1 MFNQVFYHQ
10 TIRRAVAV
18 FGTVFNDISIIRRD
32 AAGNMLNS
40 VKVPLAYGPKQ
51 KFLAR
56 IDQQADLNDP
66 KIAIKLPRMSFEL
79 TSMTYDT
86 NTKMQKGGTTRYKEN
101 GQPSNKKMIGPVG
114 YRLGIQL
121 NILTKNQDDALQILE
136 QIMPY
141 FQPEYT
147 VTVKQVD
154 DSVSSDMPITLQ
166 SVNISDEYD
175 SDFNARRVILYTLD
189 FETRVRFFGP
199 VVNNTVIKK
208 VITNVINNEIEGEDK
223 FLTRQDVYVSPFD
236 ETNNKG
242 DTYST
247 LVKNVG
253 TNASQVILEVADA
266 TGFVANNEIVGLTSA
281 TVGVIASID
290 TNSITVLYPDD
301 LYIIGETVSILGGSV
316 TSTVVGYTEVFNE

>member
-1 MFNQVFYHQ
+1 MFNKVFYHQ

-18 FGTVFNDISIIRRD
+18 FGTIFNDINIIRRD
-32 AAGNMLNS
+32 GSGKILNT

-86 NTKMQKGGTTRYKEN
+86 NTKLQKGSTTRYKEP
-101 GQPSNKKMIGPVG
+101 GGSNKTMLGPVG

-136 QIMPY
+136 QILPY

-147 VTVKQVD
+147 VSIKQVD
-154 DSVSSDMPITLQ
+154 DSVITDMPIVLQ
-166 SVNISDEYD
+166 GVNISDEYD
-175 SDFNARRVILYTLD
+175 SDFNSRRVILYTLD

-199 VVNNTVIKK
+199 VVDNSIIKK
-208 VITNVINNEIEGEDK
+208 VITNFINNETEDK
-223 FLTRQDVYVSPFD
+223 FLTRQDAYIEPFTANSK
-236 ETNNKG
+236 E
-242 DTYST
+242 DTHT
-247 LVKNVG
+247 IAVNNVG
-253 TNASQVILEVADA
+253 TNSIAVLLQVDDASTLVI
-266 TGFVANNEIVGLTSA
+266 NEPIVGLTSA
-281 TVGVIASID
+281 TSGTIVSID
-290 TNSITVLYPDD
+290 TNIVRVIYPDG
-301 LYIIGETVSILGGSV
+301 LFEVGETVSILGGAN
-316 TSTVVGYTEVFNE
+316 TAVVVAFTEIFNE

>member
-1 MFNQVFYHQ
+1 MFTSVFYHQ

-18 FGTVFNDISIIRRD
+18 FGTVFNNLNIIRRD
-32 AAGNMLNS
+32 ASGNMLNT

-56 IDQQADLNDP
+56 IDQQEDLSDP

-79 TSMTYDT
+79 TSMTYDS
-86 NTKMQKGGTTRYKEN
+86 NTKMQKGSETRYKE
-101 GQPSNKKMIGPVG
+101 GGALSNKKMLGPVG

-121 NILTKNQDDALQILE
+121 SILTKNQDDALQILE
-136 QIMPY
+136 QILPY

-147 VTVKQVD
+147 VTVRQVD

-175 SDFNARRVILYTLD
+175 SDFNSRRVILYTLD
-189 FETRVRFFGP
+189 FETKVRFFGP
-199 VVNNTVIKK
+199 VVDGSIIKK
-208 VITNVINNEIEGEDK
+208 IITNIIDDSVEDQEK
-223 FLTRQDVYVSPFD
+223 FLARQDVYVAPFSA
-236 ETNNKG
+236 TNSK
-242 DTYST
+242 DDLHTI

-253 TNASQVILEVADA
+253 TNATQVVLEVEDAQSFAAD
-266 TGFVANNEIVGLTSA
+266 NQIVGLTSA
-281 TVGVIASID
+281 TVGDIVSINI
-290 TNSITVLYPDD
+290 NSITVSYPDD

-316 TSTVVGYTEVFNE
+316 TSTVVGYTEIFNE